1 MGRFTKMLSRA
12 GSAVKKAVTSKGAKK
27 MYSALGEMAIKA
39 ANSEIGQAAME
50 GLVHGTIQSAIEGSD
65 YGSNIKQAVLLSV
78 AGRLDAPPD
87 PTSPGEVAM
96 RNTLLKLKAE
106 EEQDRVF
113 EKHSREIEEIVGEEV
128 MSLRETVKKGQV
140 EKGKELKAV
149 EDAIGGLIKL
159 NDKRAEDIRKLTDAI
174 NKEKID
180 RSADERI
187 MVDNYMENIEQIKHA
202 LEVEQEAMYEE
213 AIQEG
218 LDMTAEVL
226 EHASE
231 EVPVIGAG
239 LATAAASARA
249 IEGGLKVKEIINQI
263 MGVDLSHIGHKQVLP
278 STLSTIVQH
287 KGKSIDERQMVK
299 SLIEKKNILEEERR
313 EVEHI
318 RDEVYPKF
326 KEAVNKNGNE
336 WHPKLAH
343 TTYISMVHKPKI
355 HVYSAPYDSDDIL
368 IIKVISPHHM
378 GAGFFIGFD
387 LALDFVHYVD
397 ICPESHPLRGGAIE
411 VVGPSFTSAYREFF
425 DIASQSE
432 DVSTIQRRRLQ
443 RSGREHPIYVGSFD
457 YEVSYEMLKSNTLS
471 LVHNEELQMHV
482 LRGPKHLQRR
492 MIMAAMMHGVE
503 VIKPP
508 ELGFLS
514 FW

>member
-12 GSAVKKAVTSKGAKK
+12 GSTIKKAVTSKGAKK

-50 GLVHGTIQSAIEGSD
+50 GLVHGTLQSAIEGSD

-96 RNTLLKLKAE
+96 RNALIKLKAE
-106 EEQDRVF
+106 EEEDRVF
-113 EKHSREIEEIVGEEV
+113 AKHTREIEQIVGRDVVQLRKIVKRGEV
-128 MSLRETVKKGQV
+128 AKGQ
-140 EKGKELKAV
+140 EMKTV
-149 EDAIGGLIKL
+149 EDALGGLLKL
-159 NDKRAEDIRKLTDAI
+159 NDKRADDIRRLTDAI
-174 NKEKID
+174 NKERAD
-180 RSADERI
+180 RSTEERA
-187 MVDNYMENIEQIKHA
+187 MVAEYMDNINQIKHA
-202 LEVEQEAMYEE
+202 LEVEQDAMHEE

-218 LDMTAEVL
+218 LDMAAEVL

-249 IEGGLKVKEIINQI
+249 IEGGLKVKEIVNKI

-278 STLSTIVQH
+278 STIATIVES
-287 KGKSIDERQMVK
+287 KGRTLDEKQMVR
-299 SLIEKKNILEEERR
+299 SLIEKKNILDEERR
-313 EVEHI
+313 EVEHVVE
-318 RDEVYPKF
+318 EVLPKF
-326 KEAVNKNGNE
+326 KDAVKENGNE

-343 TTYISMVHKPKI
+343 TTYISMTHKPKI
-355 HVYSAPYDSDDIL
+355 HVYSAPYDSDDIM
-368 IIKVISPHHM
+368 IVKVLSPHHM
-378 GAGFFIGFD
+378 GAGFFVGFD

-397 ICPESHPLRGGAIE
+397 ICPESHPLRGGGIE
-411 VVGPSFTSAYREFF
+411 VTGPSFSSAYREFF
-425 DIASQSE
+425 DIASQS
-432 DVSTIQRRRLQ
+432 DDISTVQKRRLL
-443 RSGREHPIYVGSFD
+443 RSSRDHPIYVGSFD
-457 YEVSYEMLKSNTLS
+457 YEVSYEMLKANTLS

-503 VIKPP
+503 IIKPP
-508 ELGFLS
+508 ESGFLS

>member
-1 MGRFTKMLSRA
+1 MGRFTKMLTRA
-12 GSAVKKAVTSKGAKK
+12 GGAIKKAVTSQGAKK

-50 GLVHGTIQSAIEGSD
+50 GLVQGTIQSAIEGGS
-65 YGSNIKQAVLLSV
+65 YGSNIKQAMLLSV

-96 RNTLLKLKAE
+96 RNAIIKLKAE
-106 EEQDRVF
+106 EEEDRVF
-113 EKHSREIEEIVGEEV
+113 EKHNAAIGDIVGKEV
-128 MSLRETVKKGQV
+128 MKLRETIKRGAVA
-140 EKGKELKAV
+140 EGKEIESV
-149 EDAIGGLIKL
+149 ETAIDGLMKL
-159 NDKRAEDIRKLTDAI
+159 NEKRVVDIQNLTDAI
-174 NKEKID
+174 NKERAD
-180 RSADERI
+180 RSEEERL
-187 MVDNYMENIEQIKHA
+187 MVDSYMDNIYQIKHA
-202 LEVEQEAMYEE
+202 LEIEQEAMHEE

-218 LDMTAEVL
+218 LDMAAEVL

-231 EVPVIGAG
+231 EVPIIGAG

-249 IEGGLKVKEIINQI
+249 IEGGLKVKEVINKI
-263 MGVDLSHIGHKQVLP
+263 MGVDLSHIGHKPVLP
-278 STLSTIVQH
+278 STISTIIQNR
-287 KGKSIDERQMVK
+287 GKEIDEKQMMK
-299 SLIEKKNILEEERR
+299 SLIEKKTILDEERK

-318 RDEVYPKF
+318 RVEVLPKF
-326 KEAVNKNGNE
+326 KQAVEENGSK

-343 TTYISMVHKPKI
+343 TTYIPMTQKPKI

-368 IIKVISPHHM
+368 IIKVLSPHHI
-378 GAGFFIGFD
+378 GTGFFVGFD

-397 ICPESHPLRGGAIE
+397 IHPESHPLRGGGIE
-411 VVGPSFTSAYREFF
+411 VIGPSFASAYREFF
-425 DIASQSE
+425 DIASNSE
-432 DVSTIQRRRLQ
+432 DVTTVQRRRLQ

-471 LVHNEELQMHV
+471 LVHNDELQMHV

-503 VIKPP
+503 IIKPP
-508 ELGFLS
+508 ESKFLS